1 MKPSHWQIIFRTS
14 LIALSG
20 LVYIVQIGIFK
31 APRDTFFYL
40 FRDLAYGTLPSSQLI
55 SVSPDISESFFSISR
70 Q

>member
-1 MKPSHWQIIFRTS
+1 MKPSHRRIIFGTS

-40 FRDLAYGTLPSSQLI
+40 FRDLAYGTIPSSQLI
-55 SVSPDISESFFSISR
+55 SVNPGISENFFIISR

>member
-1 MKPSHWQIIFRTS
+1 MKPSHWQIIFGTS

-31 APRDTFFYL
+31 TPRDTLFYL
-40 FRDLAYGTLPSSQLI
+40 FQDLAYGTLPSSQLI
-55 SVSPDISESFFSISR
+55 SVSPDISESFFNISR